1 MELRL
6 YKHVYVAI
14 FHTSLDTTTTY
25 AYLIFIIGI
34 GQSCIAETDTIWGIE
49 WQQTNVGVTAVQ
61 KCPGLAESA
70 GKILLILMTHA
81 T

>member
-14 FHTSLDTTTTY
+14 FHKCLDTTTH
-25 AYLIFIIGI
+25 AYLLFITGI